1 VAYFKRFVC
10 GTVVTRRP
18 MKLVEL
24 DYSARPITWQ
34 TGHFRNTYCEDIES
48 RGLRSAPICICL
60 LTDITMNT
68 YTRLLKSVFPSLTR
82 SAVFP
87 FPQRTTCMA

>member
-1 VAYFKRFVC
+1 
-10 GTVVTRRP
+10 
-18 MKLVEL
+18 MKLAEL

-34 TGHFRNTYCEDIES
+34 TGHFRNPHCEDMES
-48 RGLRSAPICICL
+48 RGLLSAPICICL

-68 YTRLLKSVFPSLTR
+68 YTRLLKSIFPSLTQ

-87 FPQRTTCMA
+87 VPQRIARMA